1 MLCLTRPV
9 RVHFSGIVWLVN
21 TVVAYEV
28 LVFQALFGLVCSVVI
43 QALFGP
49 VYSVVIQALCGLVYS
64 GNSSFVWAGI
74 QCDNTGFV

>member
-21 TVVAYEV
+21 TVIAYEV

-49 VYSVVIQALCGLVYS
+49 VYSVVIQALFGLVYS
-64 GNSSFVWAGI
+64 GNSGFVWAGI
-74 QCDNTGFV
+74 QW